1 MSLISLRD
9 NIEKMDETHQEEI
22 MKILLENKVEMSNN
36 SNGSFLNMSLLPKS
50 VIEQL
55 EKYSQYIEAQE
66 KELDIIEDEKQ
77 QLKTTF
83 FSNST

>member
-9 NIEKMDETHQEEI
+9 SIEKMDETHQEEI

-77 QLKTTF
+77 QLKSTF

>member
-66 KELDIIEDEKQ
+66 KELDIIEDEKK

>member
-55 EKYSQYIEAQE
+55 EKYSQYIQAQE
-66 KELDIIEDEKQ
+66 KELDIIEDEKK